1 MSPYCSDLERYDTLD
16 RLVAKLVAKFK
27 AVAKLGGRP
36 IKEVVTA
43 NGARLI
49 LDNGAWGLV
58 RASSNTSNLVVV
70 CESPESDAEMRAVF
84 EDIDAVIRTESNV
97 GDIRPDYLMAQ
108 RL

>member
-1 MSPYCSDLERYDTLD
+1 M
-16 RLVAKLVAKFK
+16 
-27 AVAKLGGRP
+27 
-36 IKEVVTA
+36 TA

-58 RASSNTSNLVVV
+58 RASSNTPNLVVV